1 MKILRSVLMV
11 SVLSTIVLTSCN
23 PRSTT
28 TLCYY
33 ETQCADAYSHGN
45 NDTEHITNI
54 NNYLLSNGVTSL
66 NTQLEL
72 DSDSVMVCLACV
84 CLSGTKVTIEVDN
97 SDVAE
102 ANALGFQ

>member
-1 MKILRSVLMV
+1 MTGILAATL
-11 SVLSTIVLTSCN
+11 LTGCN
-23 PRSTT
+23 QRSTT
-28 TLCYY
+28 HLSYY
-33 ETQCADAYSHGN
+33 ETQCADPYSHGS

-54 NNYLLSNGVTSL
+54 EQYLLANGVTSL